1 MKAVRPLHA
10 FLLVSFVI
18 VRAALGADDLA
29 SRAQSLLEEA
39 AKAKRAEGLSAAIWK
54 DGAIAWE
61 GATGFADVE
70 NQVPATPQMVHR
82 IASISKSLTAIGV
95 MQLVEQDKLKLDA
108 PIQTYVPTFPK
119 KSEGDILLWHLLSH
133 TSGIRHYRGA
143 ENVSMEH
150 YDSTLAAL
158 DVFQNDDIGFQP
170 GTKFRYTTYGY
181 TVLAAA
187 VESASGE
194 KFGDYMQKNVWTPA
208 GMTSTQLD
216 DRRAIVPHRA
226 RGYQVN
232 PKGELQLA
240 LYTDNSVRYAGGGML
255 STASD
260 LVRFAAAVREGKL
273 VKPESLDKMTTPI
286 KFPDGTESK
295 YGFGWVA
302 DTWDVLGRVM
312 RHDGGQSG
320 TATDLLLC
328 RDKGI
333 AVAIISN
340 TDADVGFQEVSIMF
354 ANLANGTP
362 PPPHLKLLP
371 YKTMAERIKEE
382 NEKKAGKKK

>member
-1 MKAVRPLHA
+1 MKTSRSIRA
-10 FLLVSFVI
+10 LLLLTFATAQ
-18 VRAALGADDLA
+18 AALSADDLA
-29 SRAQSLLEEA
+29 TRAQALLEDA
-39 AKAKRAEGLSAAIWK
+39 AKAKRAAGMSAAMWK

-82 IASISKSLTAIGV
+82 IASISKPMTAIAV
-95 MQLVEQDKLKLDA
+95 MQLVEQGKLKLDA

-119 KSEGDILLWHLLSH
+119 KSQGEILLWHLLSH

-158 DVFQNDDIGFQP
+158 EVFQNDDIGFAP

-187 VESASGE
+187 IESASAE
-194 KFGDYMQKNVWTPA
+194 KFGDYMKTNVWTPA

-232 PKGELQLA
+232 PKGELQVA
-240 LYTDNSVRYAGGGML
+240 PYTDNSVRYAGGGML
-255 STASD
+255 STVGD
-260 LVRFAAAVREGKL
+260 LVRFAAAVHDGKL
-273 VKPESLDKMTTPI
+273 VKSESLEKMTAPI
-286 KFPDGTESK
+286 KFPDGTESN
-295 YGFGWVA
+295 YGYGWGA
-302 DTWDVLGRVM
+302 NTWDVLGRIM
-312 RHDGGQSG
+312 GHEGSQSG
-320 TATDLLLC
+320 TVTSLLLC

-340 TDADVGFQEVSIMF
+340 TDADVGLQEVSIMF

-362 PPPHLKLLP
+362 PPPHLKLQP
-371 YKTMAERIKEE
+371 FKTMAERIKEE
-382 NEKKAGKKK
+382 NDKKAGKK

>member
-1 MKAVRPLHA
+1 MKTSRSIRA
-10 FLLVSFVI
+10 LLLLTFATAQ
-18 VRAALGADDLA
+18 AALSADDLA
-29 SRAQSLLEEA
+29 TRAQALLEDA
-39 AKAKRAEGLSAAIWK
+39 AKAKRAAGMSAAIWK

-82 IASISKSLTAIGV
+82 IASISKPMTAIAV
-95 MQLVEQDKLKLDA
+95 MQLVEQGKLKLDA

-119 KSEGDILLWHLLSH
+119 KSQGEILLWHLLSH

-143 ENVSMEH
+143 ENVSMEY

-158 DVFQNDDIGFQP
+158 EVFQNDDIGFAP

-187 VESASGE
+187 IESASAE
-194 KFGDYMQKNVWTPA
+194 KFGDYMKKYVWTPA
-208 GMTSTQLD
+208 GMNSTQLD

-232 PKGELQLA
+232 PKGELQVA
-240 LYTDNSVRYAGGGML
+240 QYTDNSVRYAGGGIL
-255 STASD
+255 STVGD
-260 LVRFAAAVREGKL
+260 LVRFAAAVRDGKL
-273 VKPESLDKMTTPI
+273 VKSESLEKMTALK
-286 KFPDGTESK
+286 KFPDGTDSN
-295 YGFGWVA
+295 YGFGWGTN
-302 DTWDVLGRVM
+302 TWDVLGRIM
-312 RHDGGQSG
+312 GHEGSQSG
-320 TATDLLLC
+320 TATSLLLC

-333 AVAIISN
+333 AVAVISN
-340 TDADVGFQEVSIMF
+340 TDADVGLQDISIMLT
-354 ANLANGTP
+354 NLANGTAA
-362 PPPHLKLLP
+362 PPHLKMLP

-382 NEKKAGKKK
+382 NAKKAIKK